1 MRFAC
6 LALAMGLLAM
16 GPATGA
22 AAQSATQSAAPGLVD
37 HWSGPV
43 VQRLLQTL
51 GASDLQQ
58 TALAGAPGLLGRTS
72 SGISFG
78 VYAKA
83 CSPMTP
89 PAEPYCRGVEG
100 IASFDPGRG
109 GERAALADR
118 LNRQYAAGKFM
129 LENDGTIRLTR
140 YIDVDAGVSEANLRS
155 QLAEFLALANVAKD
169 AVWAAP
175 QR

>member
-1 MRFAC
+1 MRFAR

-16 GPATGA
+16 APFAGGA
-22 AAQSATQSAAPGLVD
+22 AQAAEPALVD
-37 HWSGPV
+37 HWSEPV
-43 VQRLLQTL
+43 IERLLLSL
-51 GASDLQQ
+51 GATDLQR
-58 TALAGAPGLLGRTS
+58 TTLAGQAGLLARSHDGLS
-72 SGISFG
+72 VG

-83 CSPMTP
+83 CSPMTA
-89 PAEPYCRGVEG
+89 PAEPYCRGIEG

-109 GERAALADR
+109 VDRAALADR

-129 LENDGTIRLTR
+129 LENDGAIRLTR

-155 QLAEFLALANVAKD
+155 QLGEFLALTNVAKE

>member
-6 LALAMGLLAM
+6 LALAMGLLAI

-22 AAQSATQSAAPGLVD
+22 AAQSAAPGLVD

-43 VQRLLQTL
+43 VQRLLQSL
-51 GASDLQQ
+51 GASGLQQ
-58 TALAGAPGLLGRTS
+58 TSLSGAPGLLGQTS

-83 CSPMTP
+83 CSPVTA

-109 GERAALADR
+109 ADRAALADR

-155 QLAEFLALANVAKD
+155 QLGEFLALANVAKD